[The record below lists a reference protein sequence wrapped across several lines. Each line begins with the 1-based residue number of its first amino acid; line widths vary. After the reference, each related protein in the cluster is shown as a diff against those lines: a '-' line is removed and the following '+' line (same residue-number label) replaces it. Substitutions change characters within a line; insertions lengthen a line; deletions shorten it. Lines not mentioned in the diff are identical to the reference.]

1 MYCKAPDSL
10 VAGINSL
17 IPFIQH
23 YQINKP
29 GLTANP
35 EMIVMDL
42 PILKRRDSAWNI
54 LIVLSTAVSL
64 GLILGGLLSGITVVF
79 SHLMYIPVVLSAYRY
94 PRYGLL
100 FSILLAGTYFAMI
113 IIFLGAQAGV
123 LVETTLRIAV
133 IIGIGWLVA
142 TITARLRKNEAL
154 YRGLF
159 DHSWAGS
166 ILVHD
171 SPAGWVIEEVNE
183 RAGKFLKKDMAD
195 LKGAPV
201 TLFWEKDGV
210 NGMLSTLTPDKPT
223 YSGEVTF
230 TAGENRQARVIISGA
245 LLPDRRAILTFID
258 ISSRVTA
265 ENALKIANDKLNLLS
280 NISTD
285 YLQQDVARINEIVA
299 QAKKVKDPLSRV
311 YFLKIGEMISTI
323 SRRINLSLSY
333 RNLGTTAPVWQ
344 NIQEQLVSIDLSAI
358 KGGISVRFWAERL
371 ECYADPLI
379 RDVLRHI
386 VENSFQY
393 AGRFDQF
400 LVSYIEHEDGLVL
413 YFEDNGLGIP
423 AVKKHQ
429 IFEYDSGIHAGIGLF
444 ICRQIVEV
452 SGMTIVETG
461 EEGRGVRFE
470 IHIPAGVYRIEGTAP
485 ADIIPR
491 RSARNCMNDM
501 NGIPAKE
508 LLSIEFPLAESLWV
522 DYHETKGNPGSDRI
536 FAAYHENTP
545 VSLARCRRHPD
556 GYELDAVFTPE
567 PMRGHGFAKAAVAG
581 LVEACGKNTLYM
593 HSVLH
598 LVDFYSQFGFIPIEE
613 KDLPP
618 TIRDR
623 YAWAGGELEGADV
636 RPMRRDAS

>member
-1 MYCKAPDSL
+1 
-10 VAGINSL
+10 
-17 IPFIQH
+17 
-23 YQINKP
+23 
-29 GLTANP
+29 
-35 EMIVMDL
+35 MDL
-42 PILKRRDSAWNI
+42 SILKRHDSAWNL
-54 LIVLSTAVSL
+54 LIVLSTGVSL
-64 GLILGGLLSGITVVF
+64 GFILGGLLSGITVVF
-79 SHLMYIPVVLSAYRY
+79 SHLLYIPVVLSAYRY

-100 FSILLAGTYFAMI
+100 FSILLGGTYFAMI
-113 IIFLGAQAGV
+113 TIFLGAQMGV

-133 IIGIGWLVA
+133 IIAIGWLVA

-171 SPAGWVIEEVNE
+171 SPEGWVIEEVNE
-183 RAGKFLKKDMAD
+183 RAGKFLKKDPVD

-201 TLFWEKDGV
+201 TLFWEQEGENAV
-210 NGMLSTLTPDKPT
+210 LSSLTLDNPT

-230 TAGENRQARVIISGA
+230 IAGEKRLARVVISGA
-245 LLPDRRAILTFID
+245 LITGDRAVLTFID
-258 ISSRVTA
+258 ITPRVTA

-285 YLQQDVARINEIVA
+285 YLQRDVALINEIVV

-333 RNLGTTAPVWQ
+333 RNLGTTPPVWQ

-358 KGGISVRFWAERL
+358 KGGVSVRFWAERL

-400 LVSYIEHEDGLVL
+400 LVSYVEREDGLVL

-470 IHIPAGVYRIEGTAP
+470 IHIPAGVYRIEGSGEGIPP
-485 ADIIPR
+485 AALIPWK
-491 RSARNCMNDM
+491 SGNNCMNDI
-501 NGIPAKE
+501 NGIHVKE
-508 LLSIEFPLAESLWV
+508 LLSAEFPLAESIWT
-522 DYHETKGNPGSDRI
+522 DYHGTKGNPGIDRI
-536 FAAYHENTP
+536 FAAYLENVP
-545 VSLARCRRHPD
+545 VSLARCRKHTD
-556 GYELDAVFTPE
+556 GYELDAVFTQE
-567 PMRGHGFAKAAVAG
+567 PMRGHGFAKAAVTG

-598 LVDFYSQFGFIPIEE
+598 LVDFYRQFGFIPIGE

>member
-1 MYCKAPDSL
+1 MSL
-10 VAGINSL
+10 VRLLSGDDR
-17 IPFIQH
+17 
-23 YQINKP
+23 
-29 GLTANP
+29 
-35 EMIVMDL
+35 MDL
-42 PILKRRDSAWNI
+42 SILKRHDSAWNI
-54 LIVLSTAVSL
+54 LIITSIAVSL
-64 GLILGGLLSGITVVF
+64 GLILGGLLSGITIVF
-79 SHLMYIPVVLSAYRY
+79 SHLLYIPVVLSAYRY
-94 PRYGLL
+94 PRYGLI
-100 FSILLAGTYFAMI
+100 FSILLGGTYFAMI

-171 SPAGWVIEEVNE
+171 SPEGWVIEEVNE
-183 RAGKFLKKDMAD
+183 RAVKFLKKDMVD

-201 TLFWEKDGV
+201 TLFWEKEGV
-210 NGMLSTLTPDKPT
+210 NDVLSTLTLDKPT

-230 TAGENRQARVIISGA
+230 IAGENRQARVIISGA

-258 ISSRVTA
+258 ITPRVTA

-280 NISTD
+280 DISTD
-285 YLQQDVARINEIVA
+285 YLQRDVTLINEIVV
-299 QAKKVKDPLSRV
+299 QAKKVHDPLSRV

-333 RNLGTTAPVWQ
+333 RNLGTTPPVWQ
-344 NIQEQLVSIDLSAI
+344 NVQEHLVSIDLSAV
-358 KGGISVRFWAERL
+358 KGGVSVRFWAERL
-371 ECYADPLI
+371 EYYADPLI

-386 VENSFQY
+386 VENSFHY
-393 AGRFDQF
+393 AGRFNRF
-400 LVSYIEHEDGLVL
+400 LVSYRELEDGLVL

-444 ICRQIVEV
+444 ICRQVVEV

-470 IHIPAGVYRIEGTAP
+470 IHIPAGVYRIEGSGEG
-485 ADIIPR
+485 IPR
-491 RSARNCMNDM
+491 ADLIPGRSGNNCMNDM
-501 NGIPAKE
+501 DGIPVKE
-508 LLSIEFPLAESLWV
+508 LLSAEFPLADSLWT
-522 DYHETKGNPGSDRI
+522 DYHETKGNPGIDRI
-536 FAAYHENTP
+536 FAAYHENVP
-545 VSLARCRRHPD
+545 VSLARCRKHTD

-567 PMRGHGFAKAAVAG
+567 QMRGHGFAKAAVAG

-598 LVDFYSQFGFIPIEE
+598 LVDFYRQFGFIPIGE